1 MKKLPMLLL
10 LIAPCVILLLCD
22 QFNMDFTIGLC
33 IYGILFLFNMIYA
46 FLLPRLGFTGKQL
59 LFWNLLLKLCNI
71 PLILLILFVV
81 LLMTLIGGEAMRDD
95 SASMVKIALLAC
107 YLLQLSSAMFGFSGF
122 LWCRRYGTLTKSELV
137 VSTVAQLIPC
147 IDVIGSILCY
157 IMFRKEGQ
165 PKDWKEGYRA

>member
-1 MKKLPMLLL
+1 MKKIPMILL
-10 LIAPCVILLLCD
+10 LIAPYAILIICD
-22 QFNMDFTIGLC
+22 QAYLDLTIGVY
-33 IYGILFLFNMIYA
+33 IYGILLLFNLVYA
-46 FLLPRLGFTGKQL
+46 FLMPRLGFNGKQI

-71 PLILLILFVV
+71 PLVLLILLVV

-95 SASMVKIALLAC
+95 SASMVKIAFLAC

-122 LWCRRYGTLTKSELV
+122 LWCRRYGTLTKSKLV

-165 PKDWKEGYRA
+165 PKDRKEGYPA

>member
-1 MKKLPMLLL
+1 MLLL
-10 LIAPCVILLLCD
+10 LIAPCAILLLCD
-22 QFNMDFTIGLC
+22 PFNMDFMIGLC

-59 LFWNLLLKLCNI
+59 LFRNL
-71 PLILLILFVV
+71 
-81 LLMTLIGGEAMRDD
+81 
-95 SASMVKIALLAC
+95 
-107 YLLQLSSAMFGFSGF
+107 LLQLSSAMFGFSGF

-147 IDVIGSILCY
+147 IDVIGSVLCY

-165 PKDWKEGYRA
+165 PKDRKEGYPA